1 MCPEARHG
9 TFQSISNSAY
19 LISATWDNLIKKKK
33 EKEGNKN
40 WNWTFKMQMEKT
52 KQKTN
57 LKAAASVSTL
67 YKALS
72 NGVFYLPSVSE
83 CQQELQSHRGE

>member
-9 TFQSISNSAY
+9 AFQSISNSAY
-19 LISATWDNLIKKKK
+19 LISATWDNLIKKK

-52 KQKTN
+52 KQKHY

-67 YKALS
+67 YTDLS
-72 NGVFYLPSVSE
+72 NDVFYLPSVSE
-83 CQQELQSHRGE
+83 CQQELQSHREE